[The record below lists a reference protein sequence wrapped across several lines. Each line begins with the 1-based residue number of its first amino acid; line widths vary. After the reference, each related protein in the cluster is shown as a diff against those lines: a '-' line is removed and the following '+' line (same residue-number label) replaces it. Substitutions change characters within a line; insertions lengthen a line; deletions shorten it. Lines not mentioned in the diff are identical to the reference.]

1 MTPRERVL
9 TVLNHQEADRVPVEM
24 GSVSVSTMIYTG
36 MEALRKH
43 LDLPGPEYTVENEQY
58 GLSYPKE
65 SLLTR
70 LGVDF
75 RRLAVNPPDG
85 FKPTRDA
92 DGVITDEWGIRRKKV
107 DHQPYYNNIFHPLAE
122 AETLADL
129 KAYQWPDPEDPGRFR
144 GLREKASK
152 LYHETDYALV
162 MDLCLDGLLDNS
174 REVLG
179 LEKSMMDF
187 YGNPE
192 FMEEWLDMYT
202 EYSIRFFNRL
212 LDEVGD
218 YLHVLCVTDDLG
230 FQDRMAVSP
239 EIYRKFLKPRHMMI
253 YSAIKAKTKA
263 KLFQHSCGSVY
274 PILPDLI
281 EEGIQIL
288 NPIQPLAKDMGAE
301 KLAAFKGDLCFWG
314 GIDEQHLLPHG
325 TPQQIKD
332 EVKRVIEILAPGG
345 GYVPFSS
352 HVIQHDTP
360 PQNVMAMYE
369 AIEAYGKY

>member
-1 MTPRERVL
+1 M
-9 TVLNHQEADRVPVEM
+9 TVLNHKEADRVPVEM
-24 GSVSVSTMIYTG
+24 GSVSVSTMIYSG
-36 MEALRKH
+36 MEELRKY
-43 LDLPGPEYTVENEQY
+43 LGLPGPEYTVENEQY

-85 FKPTRDA
+85 FKPTREP
-92 DGVITDEWGIRRKKV
+92 GGIMNDEWGIRRQKV
-107 DHQPYYNNIFHPLAE
+107 DGQPYYNNIFHPLAE

-192 FMEEWLDMYT
+192 FMEAWLDMYT

-212 LDEVGD
+212 LDEVGE
-218 YLHVLCVTDDLG
+218 YLQVLCVTDDLG

-239 EIYRKFLKPRHMMI
+239 EIYRKFLKPRHMKI
-253 YSAIKAKTKA
+253 YAAIKAKTKA

-281 EEGIQIL
+281 EEGIEVL
-288 NPIQPLAKDMGAE
+288 NPIQPLATDMGAD
-301 KLAAFKGDLCFWG
+301 KLAEFKGQLCFWG
-314 GIDEQHLLPHG
+314 GIDEQHLLPEG

-332 EVKRVIEILAPGG
+332 EVKRVIDILAPGG
-345 GYVPFSS
+345 GYVPYSS